1 MVAGSNPAG
10 RAKYYLGKEM
20 EKKIIYFEKGGPKNT
35 KVLLAEAKK
44 RAEELGITDVVLAT
58 THGSTALKLK
68 EVFPERTNIVAVSI
82 HEGYSDHEGWC
93 MTNEERDI
101 LQSEGIKV
109 ITAGHALGD
118 GVGAAFAKKHG
129 GVPIEEIVREAF
141 YRFCQGMKVCVE
153 VVLMAADAG
162 LIPMDKEIMAIGGSS
177 SGADTCII
185 VKPTYPRK
193 FFDLEIREIVAKPRN
208 LS

>member
-1 MVAGSNPAG
+1 M
-10 RAKYYLGKEM
+10 
-20 EKKIIYFEKGGPKNT
+20 NT
-35 KVLLAEAKK
+35 EALLVEAKK

-58 THGSTALKLK
+58 THGATAIKVK
-68 EVFPERTNIVAVSI
+68 EVFPEKTNIVAVSI

-93 MTNEERDI
+93 MTQEERAR
-101 LQSEGIKV
+101 LHSMGIKV

-118 GVGAAFAKKHG
+118 GVGEAFATKHG
-129 GVPIEEIVREAF
+129 GIPLEEIVREAL

-162 LIPMDKEIMAIGGSS
+162 LIPMDKEIMAMGGSS

>member
-1 MVAGSNPAG
+1 
-10 RAKYYLGKEM
+10 M
-20 EKKIIYFEKGGPKNT
+20 EKKIIYFEKGGPRNSE
-35 KVLLAEAKK
+35 VLLVEAKK
-44 RAEELGITDVVLAT
+44 RAEELNINDVVLAT
-58 THGSTALKLK
+58 THGSTAIKVK
-68 EVFPERTNIVAVSI
+68 EVFPEKTNIVAVSI
-82 HEGYSDHEGWC
+82 HEGYSDREGWC
-93 MTNEERDI
+93 MTPDERAK
-101 LQSEGIKV
+101 LHSEGIKV

-118 GVGAAFAKKHG
+118 GVGDAFASKYG
-129 GVPIEEIVREAF
+129 GIPLEEIVREAF

-162 LIPMDKEIMAIGGSS
+162 LIPMDKEIIAIGGTS

-185 VKPTYPRK
+185 VKPAYSRK

>member
-1 MVAGSNPAG
+1 MGSNPPG
-10 RAKYYLGKEM
+10 RAKHYLGNDK
-20 EKKIIYFEKGGPKNT
+20 EKKIIYFEKGGPENT
-35 KVLLAEAKK
+35 SILLEEAEMRAK
-44 RAEELGITDVVLAT
+44 ELGINDVVVAT
-58 THGSTALKLK
+58 THGGTALKTK
-68 EVFPERTNIVAVSI
+68 EAFPEGTNIVAVSI
-82 HEGYSDHEGWC
+82 HEGYSDREGWC
-93 MTNEERDI
+93 MTDEERAI
-101 LQSEGIKV
+101 LHSEGIKV

-118 GVGAAFAKKHG
+118 GVGEAFATKHG
-129 GVPIEEIVREAF
+129 GIPIEEIVREAF

-153 VVLMAADAG
+153 MVLMAADAG
-162 LIPMDKEIMAIGGSS
+162 LIPMDKEIMAIGGTS